1 MKIEGRD
8 PWLPEGKGEIQKNA
22 DKSGKNGLKKDEI
35 TWGRQRQTLQGKVNN
50 KKTMNVELEKKM
62 GKKKLQ
68 SYLNKNKT
76 KEIGI

>member
-1 MKIEGRD
+1 MRETK
-8 PWLPEGKGEIQKNA
+8 A
-22 DKSGKNGLKKDEI
+22 DA
-35 TWGRQRQTLQGKVNN
+35 TRKVNN
-50 KKTMNVELEKKM
+50 KKTMNGELEKKM